1 MDPNIIH
8 LLIAGV
14 ATVVCVVVTALIWR
28 RAQVKTVFWWIGLT
42 LLPMAVYLAG
52 LGTAA
57 EGAARTL
64 YAWWNGL
71 QFTPI
76 EWVGLVLGGLGIT
89 LVTYGLQNASNG
101 WGTPS
106 TWGALAVGVVLL
118 ALFGIVETR
127 TERRAF

>member
-52 LGTAA
+52 LP
-57 EGAARTL
+57 
-64 YAWWNGL
+64 
-71 QFTPI
+71 QDVI
-76 EWVGLVLGGLGIT
+76 
-89 LVTYGLQNASNG
+89 
-101 WGTPS
+101 
-106 TWGALAVGVVLL
+106 
-118 ALFGIVETR
+118 
-127 TERRAF
+127 